1 MTRKIYR
8 YEGGKLTAQE
18 DRFAVEAPLL
28 IQLHGT
34 RDSAKKA
41 VAVTMRTPGDDVHLA
56 LGFLF
61 SEGVIRDKGAV
72 AGARLVGKEQSKV
85 VVELAA
91 GEVVDWQ
98 RLERHSYTSS
108 SCGVCGKTSL
118 EQVHQALPY
127 PEPLTDWRVAPK
139 VITNAPSTLRRA
151 QRNFAQTGGIHA
163 AGLLS
168 RTGDLVHHA
177 EDVGRHN
184 ALDKVIGWALQR
196 GHLPLYDRLLV
207 LSGRASFELIQ
218 KAAMA
223 GIQFVIAVGAPSSL
237 AVELAEDVGMTLCG
251 FTRAGRFNCYTG
263 VDRIG

>member
-1 MTRKIYR
+1 MTRDIHR
-8 YEGGKLTAQE
+8 YEGGKLTIRE
-18 DRFAVEAPLL
+18 DEFAVEAPLL

-72 AGARLVGKEQSKV
+72 AGARLVGKEQSTV
-85 VVELAA
+85 VVELAP
-91 GEVVDWQ
+91 GEMVDWQ

-127 PEPLTDWRVAPK
+127 PEPLTTWGVTPGVILQAP
-139 VITNAPSTLRRA
+139 ATLRRS
-151 QRNFAQTGGIHA
+151 QENFATTGGIHA

-168 RTGDLVHHA
+168 RAGALLTHA

-184 ALDKVIGWALQR
+184 ALDKVIGRALLEDR
-196 GHLPLYDRLLV
+196 LPLNDHLLV

-237 AVELAEDVGMTLCG
+237 AIELAEDVGMTLCG
-251 FTRAGRFNCYTG
+251 FTRAERFNCYTG
-263 VDRIG
+263 VDRID